1 MAHNKSCKKR
11 IRQNEPKRERNRWY
25 AKTMRN
31 AVRDLRA
38 MTDAG
43 EAKEKLKSTFKLIDT
58 VAKRNQIHQ
67 NKAANLKSKL
77 TKFVA
82 TLG

>member
-1 MAHNKSCKKR
+1 MAHHKSCKKR
-11 IRQNEPKRERNRWY
+11 IRQDAPKRERNRWY

-31 AVRDLRA
+31 AVRDLRT

-58 VAKRNQIHQ
+58 VSKRNQIHK

-77 TKFVA
+77 AKFVA

>member
-1 MAHNKSCKKR
+1 MAHHKSCKKR
-11 IRQNEPKRERNRWY
+11 MRQDAPKRERNRWY

-31 AVRDLRA
+31 SVRDLRA

-43 EAKEKLKSTFKLIDT
+43 EAKEKMKSTVKLIDM
-58 VAKRNQIHQ
+58 VAKRNQIHK

-77 TKFVA
+77 AKFVA
-82 TLG
+82 SLG